1 MSLRSLNKRIETC
14 RYNMDRQ
21 RGEAVQ
27 LLNQQKS
34 FALHQAQRVPLPLA
48 MGVAFAGGFIAQR
61 FFNSPAPSTL
71 WHLYLSYRAF

>member
-1 MSLRSLNKRIETC
+1 MSLRSLNNRIATC

-21 RGEAVQ
+21 RSEAVQ

-34 FALHQAQRVPLPLA
+34 FAVHQAQRVPLPLA
-48 MGVAFAGGFIAQR
+48 MGLAFAGGFIAQR

-71 WHLYLSYRAF
+71 WHLYLTYRAL